1 MRIISSEELYSGKFR
16 AVKETLETQEGKLF
30 VHETIEHPGAVVIL
44 PIYPDGRIAFIEQ
57 YRHSV
62 RRHLL
67 ELPAGTLESGED
79 PAACAQRE
87 LMEEIGMA
95 SRDLMPLGTL
105 LPAPG
110 FCSEIQHIFCARDLV
125 EKKATP
131 DDDEVITV
139 VPMALSEVEGAIRDG
154 VLIDGKSLAVVYQ
167 ARVRGIL

>member
-1 MRIISSEELYSGKFR
+1 
-16 AVKETLETQEGKLF
+16 
-30 VHETIEHPGAVVIL
+30 
-44 PIYPDGRIAFIEQ
+44 
-57 YRHSV
+57 
-62 RRHLL
+62 
-67 ELPAGTLESGED
+67 
-79 PAACAQRE
+79 
-87 LMEEIGMA
+87 MEEIGMA

-139 VPMALSEVEGAIRDG
+139 VPMALSEVEGAVRDG